1 MRSPDRSR
9 SGSALTERVRDRAA
23 LAVEVQQTGAAAL
36 GRRLLRYQFRR
47 KIEIEVAD
55 IHARR

>member
-1 MRSPDRSR
+1 
-9 SGSALTERVRDRAA
+9 VRDRAA
-23 LAVEVQQTGAAAL
+23 LAIEVQQTGAAAL
-36 GRRLLRYQFRR
+36 DRRLLRDQVRR

>member
-1 MRSPDRSR
+1 V
-9 SGSALTERVRDRAA
+9 GDRAA
-23 LAVEVQQTGAAAL
+23 LPVEVQQTGAAAL
-36 GRRLLRYQFRR
+36 GWRLLRDQVRR

>member
-1 MRSPDRSR
+1 V
-9 SGSALTERVRDRAA
+9 GARAG
-23 LAVEVQQTGAAAL
+23 LAVEMQKTSAAAL
-36 GRRLLRYQFRR
+36 GRRLLRDQLRR